1 MTEMGYEPR
10 TSFDWK
16 PIAPELSAKEKLNRE
31 EGQALTKRLHEIWK
45 HARDGVQRAQKAHEK
60 QANKHRRLVD

>member
-31 EGQALTKRLHEIWK
+31 EGQALIKRLYEIWK
-45 HARDGVQRAQKAHEK
+45 HARDGV
-60 QANKHRRLVD
+60 